1 MTEISS
7 FWYTPKGYK
16 GIGLM
21 EILTI
26 KSWLDNGYKF
36 HLYTYNLD
44 DKIFLKFQELFSN
57 FILKDANEIV
67 PFSEYF
73 SDDRG
78 AGVAAFSDY
87 FRFNLLYQRDALW
100 VDLDM
105 VCLNHMD
112 LSQEYIFTQ
121 EIDKDE
127 TKPRITTSFL
137 KFPKNSD
144 FGKNLIQEAKK
155 IIDNKKIIPWGVI
168 GPWFLAE
175 QVEKWDLGKY
185 KWDYKQTCQIPWYKV
200 KNFIDKGQVF
210 DEGRPCLHL
219 FSEMWKTYDLN
230 KNHFYQHGIY
240 GFLLQ
245 KHNIFTLCLKLNYNF
260 NFYDKY
266 HDKFLLLANIKNK
279 VIFYLRHPKKLF
291 KKNNA

>member
-36 HLYTYNLD
+36 HLYTYNLND
-44 DKIFLKFQELFSN
+44 RIFLKFQELFDN
-57 FILKDANEIV
+57 FTLKDANDIV

-78 AGVAAFSDY
+78 SGVAAFSDY

-112 LSQEYIFTQ
+112 LNQEYIFTQ

-155 IIDNKKIIPWGVI
+155 IIDNKKNIPWGVI

-175 QVEKWDLGKY
+175 QVEKWNLGKY
-185 KWDYKQTCQIPWYKV
+185 KWDYKQTCQIPWHKV

-219 FSEMWKTYDLN
+219 FSEMWKTNKMN
-230 KNHFYQHGIY
+230 KNLIYKNGIY
-240 GFLLQ
+240 GS
-245 KHNIFTLCLKLNYNF
+245 
-260 NFYDKY
+260 
-266 HDKFLLLANIKNK
+266 LLAKYYINDLLDAIDYPKRNFFLKCIDNIK
-279 VIFYLRHPKKLF
+279 YKL
-291 KKNNA
+291 KI